1 MSKIAPDQ
9 EFTAGPLRKP
19 RVLVAPL
26 DWGLG
31 HATRCIPI
39 IYELLDQD
47 ASVWLAG
54 EGPQAELLQA
64 EFPLLPLL
72 PLQGYG
78 VRYSRQGRHFTRTIL
93 AQLPR
98 IGRRINQEHRWLQ
111 AMMQQYSFDLI
122 LSDNRYGLYHPH
134 ASCILITHQLQ
145 IQHHWG
151 NVVKQ
156 LLRHWHYNRIR
167 RFEECWIPDL
177 PIPNDLAGEL
187 AHPATMPGTPVTYIG
202 HLSRLQPASDNV
214 RQGHLF
220 ISLSGPEPQRTLFE
234 EKIIEQ
240 ISHYAGT
247 AVIVRGLPQA
257 SRLIPSTGDIRFYNH
272 LSSREYAAEMQKAQW
287 VISRSGYS
295 TIMDIARMGKQ
306 SILVPTPGQSEQ
318 EYLSRYLQ
326 QKQWALAGDQH
337 TFDLPHLLAQAQQ
350 FPYSIPAFKENRLGE
365 EITRVIEKV
374 KGRG

>member
-39 IYELLDQD
+39 IYELLGQG
-47 ASVWLAG
+47 ASVWLAA

-64 EFPLLPLL
+64 EFPELPLL

-98 IGRRINQEHRWLQ
+98 ISRRISQEHRWLQ
-111 AMMQQYSFDLI
+111 IMMQQYDFDLI
-122 LSDNRYGLYHPH
+122 LSDNRYGLYHPG
-134 ASCILITHQLQ
+134 AYCILITHQLQ

-151 NVVKQ
+151 NSIKQ
-156 LLRHWHYNRIR
+156 LLHRWHYNRIC
-167 RFEECWIPDL
+167 RFQECWIPDL
-177 PIPNDLAGEL
+177 ASPDDLAGEL
-187 AHPATMPGTPVTYIG
+187 AHPAVMPNIPVHYTG
-202 HLSRLQPASDNV
+202 HLSRLKPVSADIQ
-214 RQGHLF
+214 QGHLF
-220 ISLSGPEPQRTLFE
+220 ISLSGPEPQRTLLE

-240 ISHYAGT
+240 VSHYAGT

-257 SRLIPSTGDIRFYNH
+257 SRFIPSTGDIRFYNH
-272 LSSREYAAEMQKAQW
+272 LNSRDYASEMQKARW

-306 SILVPTPGQSEQ
+306 SILIPTPGQTEQ

-326 QKQWALAGDQH
+326 QKHWALAGDQD
-337 TFDLPHLLAQAQQ
+337 TFDLTHLLAQAQQ
-350 FPYSIPAFKENRLGE
+350 FPYNIPSFKENRLGE

-374 KGRG
+374 KGKK